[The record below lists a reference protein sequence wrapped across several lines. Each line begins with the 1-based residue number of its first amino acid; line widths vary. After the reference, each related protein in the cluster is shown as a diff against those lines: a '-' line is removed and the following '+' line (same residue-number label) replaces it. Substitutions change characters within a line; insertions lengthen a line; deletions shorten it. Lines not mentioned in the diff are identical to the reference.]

1 MHYFT
6 QTLNI
11 LTDLPGNHWFLI
23 TNKILK
29 ISLKHLF
36 KKQQQQNKI
45 KKNTMKM
52 IVKMLQVKFLQI
64 KILLKHHFN
73 II

>member
-45 KKNTMKM
+45 KK
-52 IVKMLQVKFLQI
+52 
-64 KILLKHHFN
+64 KHN
-73 II
+73 EDDS